1 MERNEMPLILRLEKA
16 RNELRYSVNQIA
28 GKYDLPGYLIDL
40 IIHAVLSEEQQQR
53 IAMMTEQIT
62 FDDEEVEDGEGHN
75 SIHKS
80 D

>member
-1 MERNEMPLILRLEKA
+1 MERNDVPLILRLEKA

-53 IAMMTEQIT
+53 IALMSEQIT
-62 FDDEEVEDGEGHN
+62 FDELRTDDEKVDVENE
-75 SIHKS
+75 
-80 D
+80 